1 MRKFRA
7 SALVANARAGP
18 GVVRAAL
25 EHQRASGVACQKL
38 STEEAMARNRSDAKK
53 SSTGR
58 EESRPGPA
66 GETAHHPAGGQA
78 RSQITGR
85 HDAGSGA
92 NETIDGLN
100 STEESLRK
108 GAEETPIGS
117 ADKPLEDVPVFDRGK
132 LPPKV

>member
-1 MRKFRA
+1 M
-7 SALVANARAGP
+7 V
-18 GVVRAAL
+18 
-25 EHQRASGVACQKL
+25 
-38 STEEAMARNRSDAKK
+38 RNRSDAKK

-58 EESRPGPA
+58 VESRSVLA
-66 GETAHHPAGGQA
+66 GDTARPGGQP

-117 ADKPLEDVPVFDRGK
+117 ADKPEDVPVFDRSK
-132 LPPKV
+132 MPPKV